1 MATPRRPGHFLLTL
15 MMTTMMTLRV
25 QGDGDFDLADA
36 LEDPD
41 PTSATSGGG
50 LYPKLPQDRPL
61 GDGGNIYPQ
70 PRPRPRPQPRPQPR
84 PHPGDADGTFGGSGG
99 HGGEIGGAA
108 QGDTQGNPV
117 AAIVSP
123 VVSVV
128 VLALLGAGVSY
139 FRSGR
144 GGCLRSRGR
153 DTEAGL

>member
-1 MATPRRPGHFLLTL
+1 MQISKALGH
-15 MMTTMMTLRV
+15 
-25 QGDGDFDLADA
+25 
-36 LEDPD
+36 
-41 PTSATSGGG
+41 
-50 LYPKLPQDRPL
+50 DR
-61 GDGGNIYPQ
+61 
-70 PRPRPRPQPRPQPR
+70 
-84 PHPGDADGTFGGSGG
+84 SGG